1 MGDNATVLVR
11 AKMNWGGL
19 RYDEIGLV
27 DAAQAEPLLED
38 GRLELVKEADVP
50 DGTTPIVTAT
60 VQDPAPPRA
69 GAGSGRDAWA
79 AYAASQ
85 KVPVGDSDSREQI
98 IEALEA
104 AGKPT

>member
-38 GRLELVKEADVP
+38 GRLEL
-50 DGTTPIVTAT
+50 
-60 VQDPAPPRA
+60 
-69 GAGSGRDAWA
+69 AWA